1 MPVITKISV
10 QKKNKNRYSIFTDTG
25 KGEEYAFSVDEDV
38 LIKYQLKKGMELDD
52 LSVTE
57 ILYQDDI
64 RKAYNLALHYL
75 SHRMR
80 SEGEV
85 REYLTK
91 KEIPE
96 PTIQEAVNRLYKYKF
111 LDDVEFSKA
120 FVRTQMNTTDKG
132 PEVVKIGL
140 KEKGVSGKIMEEA
153 MVEFPF
159 ERQVEKAELLAGKFV
174 VKNKK
179 DSSRILKQKLEQFL
193 IRKGYPFSVIQL
205 VMEES
210 VTEKVVE
217 DELVALRYQGEK
229 LQRKYSKWTGF
240 EYKQKMKQALYNKG
254 FSIEIIDRY
263 LEEVSGGGEDSYE

>member
-10 QKKNKNRYSIFTDTG
+10 QKNNKNRYSIFSESG

-52 LSVTE
+52 LPVSE

-75 SHRMR
+75 AHRMR

-91 KEIPE
+91 KEVAA
-96 PTIQEAVNRLYKYKF
+96 PTIHEAINRLYKYKF
-111 LDDVEFSKA
+111 LDDDEFAKA

-140 KEKGVSGKIMEEA
+140 KEKGINEKLMDEA
-153 MVEFPF
+153 IREYPF
-159 ERQVEKAELLAGKFV
+159 EKQIEKAEQLANKLII
-174 VKNKK
+174 KNRK

-193 IRKGYPFSVIQL
+193 IRKGYSFSVIQL
-205 VMEES
+205 VMEDS
-210 VTEKVVE
+210 VTEKEVE
-217 DELVALRYQGEK
+217 EELTALRFQGEK
-229 LQRKYSKWTGF
+229 LQRKHSKLTGF
-240 EYKQKMKQALYNKG
+240 EYKQKIKQGLYNKG
-254 FSIEIIDRY
+254 FSIELIDRY
-263 LEEVSGGGEDSYE
+263 LEGLSGSEEDLLE

>member
-10 QKKNKNRYSIFTDTG
+10 QKNNKNRYSIFTNSG

-52 LSVTE
+52 LSVTD

-64 RKAYNLALHYL
+64 RKAYNTALHYL

-85 REYLTK
+85 KEHLTK

-96 PTIQEAVNRLYKYKF
+96 PVIKEVVNRLYKYKF
-111 LDDVEFSKA
+111 LDDVEFAKA

-140 KEKGVSGKIMEEA
+140 KEKGITIKIMEEA
-153 MVEFPF
+153 MLEYPF
-159 ERQVEKAELLAGKFV
+159 ELQVEKAELLASKFV
-174 VKNKK
+174 KKNQK

-193 IRKGYPFSVIQL
+193 IRKGYPFSVIQQ

-217 DELVALRYQGEK
+217 EELDALRYQGEK
-229 LQRKYSKWTGF
+229 LQRKHAKLTGF
-240 EYKQKMKQALYNKG
+240 EFKQKIKQGLYNKG
-254 FSIEIIDRY
+254 FSINLIDRY
-263 LEEVSGGGEDSYE
+263 LDGLFEGEED

>member
-10 QKKNKNRYSIFTDTG
+10 QKNNKNRYSIFSESG

-38 LIKYQLKKGMELDD
+38 LIKYQLTKGMELDD
-52 LSVTE
+52 LPVTE

-75 SHRMR
+75 AHRMR

-91 KEIPE
+91 KEVATPI
-96 PTIQEAVNRLYKYKF
+96 IQEAINRLYKYKF
-111 LDDVEFSKA
+111 LDDDEFAKA
-120 FVRTQMNTTDKG
+120 FVRTQMNSTDKG

-140 KEKGVSGKIMEEA
+140 KEKGINEKIMDDAIREY
-153 MVEFPF
+153 PF
-159 ERQVEKAELLAGKFV
+159 EKQVEKAEQLASKFV
-174 VKNKK
+174 IKNRK

-205 VMEES
+205 VMEDS
-210 VTEKVVE
+210 VTEKEVE
-217 DELVALRYQGEK
+217 EELTALRFQGEK
-229 LQRKYSKWTGF
+229 LQRKHSKLTGF
-240 EYKQKMKQALYNKG
+240 EYKQKIKQGLYNKG
-254 FSIEIIDRY
+254 FSIDLINRY
-263 LEEVSGGGEDSYE
+263 LEGLSGREEDFLE

>member
-10 QKKNKNRYSIFTDTG
+10 QKNNKDRYSIFTDSG

-38 LIKYQLKKGMELDD
+38 LIKYQLTKGMELDD

-64 RKAYNLALHYL
+64 RKAYNSALHYL

-85 REYLTK
+85 REYLSK
-91 KEIPE
+91 KEVPDPI
-96 PTIQEAVNRLYKYKF
+96 IQEAVNRLYKYKF
-111 LDDVEFSKA
+111 LDDVDFAKA

-132 PEVVKIGL
+132 PEIVKIGL
-140 KEKGVSGKIMEEA
+140 KEKGINVKILEDA
-153 MVEFPF
+153 MLEYPF
-159 ERQVEKAELLAGKFV
+159 ELQVEKAERLASKFAL
-174 VKNKK
+174 KNKK

-217 DELVALRYQGEK
+217 EELDALRFQGEK
-229 LQRKYSKWTGF
+229 LQRKYYKLAGF
-240 EYKQKMKQALYNKG
+240 EYKQKIKQGLYNKG
-254 FSIEIIDRY
+254 FSIDLINQY
-263 LEEVSGGGEDSYE
+263 LEGLSGDEEDYLD

>member
-1 MPVITKISV
+1 MVVITKISV
-10 QKKNKNRYSIFTDTG
+10 QKNNKNRYSIFSESG

-52 LSVTE
+52 LPVSE

-75 SHRMR
+75 AHRMR

-91 KEIPE
+91 KEVAA
-96 PTIQEAVNRLYKYKF
+96 PTIHEAINRLYKYKF
-111 LDDVEFSKA
+111 LDDDEFAKA

-140 KEKGVSGKIMEEA
+140 KEKGINEKLMDEA
-153 MVEFPF
+153 IREYPF
-159 ERQVEKAELLAGKFV
+159 EKQIEKAEQLANKLII
-174 VKNKK
+174 KNRK

-193 IRKGYPFSVIQL
+193 IRKGYSFSVIQL
-205 VMEES
+205 VMEDS
-210 VTEKVVE
+210 VTEKEVE
-217 DELVALRYQGEK
+217 EELTALRFQGEK
-229 LQRKYSKWTGF
+229 LQRKHSKLTGF
-240 EYKQKMKQALYNKG
+240 EYKQKIKQGLYNKG
-254 FSIEIIDRY
+254 FSIELIDRY
-263 LEEVSGGGEDSYE
+263 LEGLSGSEEDLLE